1 MYVEITSQSRNP
13 LSIWSMEKRLSIAAL
28 LVYTGWQEEEDG
40 IKRSCVTNVTGLL
53 LTSFDVIFT

>member
-13 LSIWSMEKRLSIAAL
+13 LSIWSMETRLSIAAL

-40 IKRSCVTNVTGLL
+40 KTLVCDKRDRAITYV
-53 LTSFDVIFT
+53 F